1 MLEYLDGFAG
11 LAALVN
17 SLFLWPIIRALRQ
30 VTTDHGQRLSALE
43 RPKPRRKRRPL

>member
-11 LAALVN
+11 IAALVN

-30 VTTDHGQRLSALE
+30 VTSDHGTRLSKLE
-43 RPKPRRKRRPL
+43 RPKPKRRRRPL